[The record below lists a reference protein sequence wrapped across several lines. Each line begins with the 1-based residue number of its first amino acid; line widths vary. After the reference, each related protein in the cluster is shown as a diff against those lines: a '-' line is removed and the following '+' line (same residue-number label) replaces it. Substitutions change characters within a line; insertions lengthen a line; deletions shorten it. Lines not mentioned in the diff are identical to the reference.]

1 MNKNKNKKNKNP
13 DLNDTSGMESNYKGN
28 GKTKSLLNG
37 SSNVSG
43 SLLLSF
49 ELKFKIS
56 LRSEFC

>member
-49 ELKFKIS
+49 FLSLKFH
-56 LRSEFC
+56 